1 MESAQ
6 TFRLFNS
13 RKERAEREVKTLRHD
28 IESKNKEIN
37 ELKDDNQRVQDQ
49 VVGLEG
55 ALTEQK
61 HATEGFE
68 KRLEVVNAS
77 SVELQGQLDAQT
89 SAMQTLETGIGSL
102 VFFFRKV
109 ETELNLGG
117 SPIDSAKT

>member
-1 MESAQ
+1 M
-6 TFRLFNS
+6 
-13 RKERAEREVKTLRHD
+13 RHD

-37 ELKDDNQRVQDQ
+37 ELKDDNQKVQDQ
-49 VVGLEG
+49 VVGLDA

-89 SAMQTLETGIGSL
+89 SAMQTLETGTCSL
-102 VFFFRKV
+102 LTFREV
-109 ETELNLGG
+109 EAEPHLQGG
-117 SPIDSAKT
+117 RSGAESD